1 MQKPPQNPS
10 YTSNNHIQIIV
21 LSLII
26 FIISFL
32 TYLSKNNSI
41 SIPPK
46 KIYYSPILKNY
57 TILSWES
64 SYEKAK
70 KFLKPLP
77 LKYKISLLYGTD
89 NMNEPSTKKIG
100 CVGKLDPFIH
110 KSSNTIFNGMCLQ
123 DGPTG
128 VRFSNGTS
136 ISWNSPLNTAST
148 FDKKLVYKLGKIQGN
163 EFYEKGINTILSPNL
178 NIMRSP
184 LSGRAWEGFG
194 DDPYLISI
202 MGTLYVKGIQ
212 DSGVIANA
220 KHYVGNDQE
229 TYRRCSN
236 SIIDERNLWENYLRP
251 FIHVVKFGDIGSIM
265 TSYNAV
271 NGVYLCKNQ
280 KLVMDYLKGK
290 IGFKGFVITDWWS
303 IYDSNPDSFNS
314 GVDINMP
321 GGKAFGKKYVGRD
334 MSYWSYL
341 ENYVRN
347 GKVKEDR
354 INDAALRII
363 ATMYKFNQ
371 MDNFNS
377 VNFSRNTLN
386 DENIKFQRKVAADS
400 NVLLK
405 NEDNILP
412 INDKKVKTIA
422 ILGSDA
428 FERDCPNE
436 NDFNCYSSKKP
447 YYKGHSPIGYG
458 SGTTTF
464 KYLIT
469 PYEGILNKA
478 KKSNIKVVSHNKLT
492 EKGEEDIKTSIE
504 ISKDSDIILIFGNS
518 ISGEEYIRSE
528 DSCGDRFSLTLIHNV
543 DSLINELSKIK
554 KNIIVIINSPG
565 PVNLPWKDKV
575 KGIIFSGYPG
585 SESGNGIADILFGDV
600 NPSGHLPFVWS
611 KREDYCCD
619 IIKTKCNDTEQFKK
633 KYRYNGSPNM
643 EEYKYSEG
651 LFIGQRWFD
660 LKGIKPIFNFGFGL
674 SYTKFNFKNLNAEM
688 KKSGLFVNVTVFNE
702 GNFDGNSVVFIFLT
716 FPNYVNN
723 FPVRVFKGF
732 EKVFVKKGE
741 SVICQIFIDD
751 FSLSYYSLEVND
763 FVRPKKGEFVVFAGS
778 SAGIEDL
785 KLSVKV
791 KADF

>member
-1 MQKPPQNPS
+1 MQTPLQNPPYS
-10 YTSNNHIQIIV
+10 SSNRIPIIV

-26 FIISFL
+26 LIISIL
-32 TYLSKNNSI
+32 TYLSKSNSI
-41 SIPPK
+41 QISPK
-46 KIYYSPILKNY
+46 KIHYSPILKNY
-57 TILSWES
+57 TIQSWES

-89 NMNEPSTKKIG
+89 NMIEPSKKKVG
-100 CVGKLDPFIH
+100 CVGKLDSFIH
-110 KSSNTIFNGMCLQ
+110 KSSKTIFNGMCLQ

-128 VRFSNGTS
+128 VRFANGTS

-148 FDKKLVYKLGKIQGN
+148 FDKNLTYKLGKIQGM
-163 EFYEKGINTILSPNL
+163 EFYNKGINTILSPNL

-184 LSGRAWEGFG
+184 LSGRAWEGYG

-236 SIIDERNLWENYLRP
+236 SVIDERNLWENYLRP
-251 FIHVVKFGDIGSIM
+251 FIHVVKYGDIGSIM
-265 TSYNAV
+265 ISYNAV
-271 NGVYLCKNQ
+271 NGVYLCKNK

-290 IGFKGFVITDWWS
+290 IGFKGFVISDWWA
-303 IYDSNPDSFNS
+303 IYDSSPDSINS
-314 GVDINMP
+314 GVDVNMP
-321 GGKAFGKKYVGRD
+321 GGKAYGKKYVGRD
-334 MSYWSYL
+334 KSYWSYL

-377 VNFSRNTLN
+377 VNFSKNSLN

-412 INDKKVKTIA
+412 INDKKVKKIA

-428 FERDCPNE
+428 FKRDCPKE
-436 NDFNCYSSKKP
+436 SDFNCYTPKNP

-469 PYEGILNKA
+469 PYEGILNRA
-478 KKSNIKVVSHNKLT
+478 KKSNIKVVSYNKLT
-492 EKGEEDIKTSIE
+492 KKGEEDIKKSIE
-504 ISKDSDIILIFGNS
+504 ISKDSDIILIFANS

-543 DSLINELSKIK
+543 DSLIFELSKVN
-554 KNIIVIINSPG
+554 KNIIVIINAPG

-585 SESGNGIADILFGDV
+585 MESGNGIADILFGDV

-619 IIKTKCNDTEQFKK
+619 IIKTKCNDTEKFKK

-643 EEYKYSEG
+643 EEYKYNEG

-660 LKGIKPIFNFGFGL
+660 LKGIKPIFNFGYGL
-674 SYTKFNFKNLNAEM
+674 SYTKFDFKNLNAVM
-688 KKSGLFVNVTVFNE
+688 KESGLFVNVTIFNE
-702 GNFDGNSVVFIFLT
+702 GNFDGSSVVFIFLT

-723 FPVRVFKGF
+723 FPVRIFKGF
-732 EKVFVKKGE
+732 EKVFIKKGE

-751 FSLSYYSLEVND
+751 FSLSYYSVEDND
-763 FVRPKKGEFVVFAGS
+763 FVRPKKGEFIVFAGS

-791 KADF
+791 KADY